1 MRKRRIDNQTIYTI
15 IFKLYKDFAP
25 RAVAGNR
32 SPLKR
37 RTHESRVINTMVE
50 VKITDKNGFEKA
62 MRQFKKQCQKD
73 GFLVELKERRF
84 YSKPSDRKRKKGNG
98 GR

>member
-1 MRKRRIDNQTIYTI
+1 
-15 IFKLYKDFAP
+15 
-25 RAVAGNR
+25 
-32 SPLKR
+32 
-37 RTHESRVINTMVE
+37 MVE